1 MEFTCKNLVIL
12 SLVLHAKWMKKEGNI
27 MKRKPQL
34 LSVCRS
40 VITLV
45 ETLQKHFKTLRVPQ
59 DLIATKNCMN
69 AIFQFSFKKF
79 IKRIRDIY
87 FL

>member
-1 MEFTCKNLVIL
+1 
-12 SLVLHAKWMKKEGNI
+12 MKKEGNI
-27 MKRKPQL
+27 MEHKPQL
-34 LSVCRS
+34 LSLCAS

>member
-1 MEFTCKNLVIL
+1 M
-12 SLVLHAKWMKKEGNI
+12 LVLHAKLMKKEGNI
-27 MKRKPQL
+27 MKHKPQL
-34 LSVCRS
+34 FSLCAS

>member
-1 MEFTCKNLVIL
+1 M
-12 SLVLHAKWMKKEGNI
+12 LVLHAKWMKKEGNI
-27 MKRKPQL
+27 MKHKPQL
-34 LSVCRS
+34 LSLCAS

-59 DLIATKNCMN
+59 DLTATKICMN
-69 AIFQFSFKKF
+69 AIFQFSFNKF

>member
-1 MEFTCKNLVIL
+1 MVLL
-12 SLVLHAKWMKKEGNI
+12 LVLHAKWMKKEGNI
-27 MKRKPQL
+27 MKHKL
-34 LSVCRS
+34 LSVCAS

-59 DLIATKNCMN
+59 DLIGTKNRMN
-69 AIFQFSFKKF
+69 VIFQFSFKKF